1 MSRLERLQKFI
12 IILILLL
19 ALIMASGIYLLLQN
33 SSSPAASTAED
44 TLTHGSDKS
53 DPENSYASA
62 DAASSSDT
70 SDAAMLIETLHTDPD
85 HLMLGQDIS
94 DLSFVLPEGGK
105 TMLADHLGN
114 SLSLIMF
121 WGSWCSYCSDQTNLL
136 VSMEA
141 QLSERGVT
149 VILIDKM
156 DPEKES
162 IAAATAKMQQEGSS
176 FDWIID
182 ENLTV
187 YNELGL
193 HIIPTTLLVDS
204 SGHVL
209 YCHSG
214 SITNADEL
222 TAILDYAEQG
232 PDAQTLSFI
241 QNYLTNQDGGI
252 QLHVQAASADSPSG
266 QDVLAESQGL
276 IMEYA
281 ALTQNEELFTSALTY
296 TENHLEYGGLLR
308 WYGTQSSTSANVNA
322 LLDDLRVL
330 RAMNTYQQLSGRDPG
345 DMTEHAAAIALYNI
359 DDNGNL
365 VDFYTFDDGTK
376 AHQLTMCYADWTA
389 LAVLEE
395 LEPYTSSTI
404 EAARDLV
411 NGAYLGDD
419 FPFYANNYNYE
430 TGRYDD
436 GSLNMAEAM
445 ITLLHQ
451 AEADSLP
458 NASLQWLRTQMEG
471 DGIWAR
477 YDTKGNVV
485 PGYEYHSS
493 AIYAIVGMIALE
505 CGDETL
511 LTQAVKRMEEFRCFD
526 ASSTLNGAFA
536 DSMETVS
543 SFDQCTALVLYG
555 RIRRHQ

>member
-1 MSRLERLQKFI
+1 MSRLEQLQRLI
-12 IILILLL
+12 IVLILLL
-19 ALIMASGIYLLLQN
+19 ALTMAGGIYLLLRN
-33 SSSPAASTAED
+33 PSSSAASDSGASPTSV
-44 TLTHGSDKS
+44 SDES
-53 DPENSYASA
+53 GPE
-62 DAASSSDT
+62 SSDT
-70 SDAAMLIETLHTDPD
+70 SADTASDTDSDTALAEALRTDPD
-85 HLMLGQDIS
+85 HLVFGQDIS
-94 DLSFVLPEGGK
+94 DLSFALPEGGE
-105 TMLADHLGN
+105 TTLADHLGD

-121 WGSWCSYCSDQTNLL
+121 WGSWCSYCSDQTSLL
-136 VSMEA
+136 VSMEELLA
-141 QLSERGVT
+141 KRDVT

-232 PDAQTLSFI
+232 LDAQTLSFI

-252 QLHVQAASADSPSG
+252 QLHVQADSADSPSG

-281 ALTQNEELFTSALTY
+281 ALTQNEELFTSALDY
-296 TENHLEYGGLLR
+296 TEEHLASNGLLR
-308 WYGTQSSTSANVNA
+308 WYGTQSGASARVNA

-445 ITLLHQ
+445 LTLLHQ

-477 YDTKGNVV
+477 YDTKGNVI

-511 LTQAVKRMEEFRCFD
+511 LTQALNRMEEFRCFD

>member
-1 MSRLERLQKFI
+1 MSHLERLQRLI
-12 IILILLL
+12 IVLILLL
-19 ALIMASGIYLLLQN
+19 ALTMAGGIYLLLRN
-33 SSSPAASTAED
+33 SSSPAASASEGSLTSVSDESGHENTDTSAEAASD
-44 TLTHGSDKS
+44 TD
-53 DPENSYASA
+53 SYAA
-62 DAASSSDT
+62 LT
-70 SDAAMLIETLHTDPD
+70 ETLHTDPD
-85 HLMLGQDIS
+85 HLVLGQDIS
-94 DLSFVLPEGGK
+94 ELSFVLPEGGE
-105 TMLADHLGN
+105 TTLADHLGD
-114 SLSLIMF
+114 SLSLVMF
-121 WGSWCSYCSDQTNLL
+121 WGSWCSYCSDQTGLL
-136 VSMEA
+136 VSMEE
-141 QLSERGVT
+141 QLASRGVT

-156 DPEKES
+156 DPDKES
-162 IAAATAKMQQEGSS
+162 ITAAKAKLQQENVS

-182 ENLTV
+182 QDLTV

-209 YCHSG
+209 YCHAG
-214 SITNADEL
+214 SITAADEL
-222 TAILDYAEQG
+222 TSILDYARQG
-232 PDAQTLSFI
+232 PDAQTLSFV
-241 QNYLTNQDGGI
+241 QNYLTTQDGGI
-252 QLHVQAASADSPSG
+252 QLHVQEDSDDSPSG

-281 ALTQNEELFTSALTY
+281 ALTQNDALFTSALDY
-296 TENHLEYGGLLR
+296 TEDHLESNGLLR
-308 WYGTQSSTSANVNA
+308 WYGTQNGAAAQVNA

-359 DDNGNL
+359 DGNGNL

-419 FPFYANNYNYE
+419 FPFYANNYDYD

-445 ITLLHQ
+445 LTLLHQ

-458 NASLQWLRTQMEG
+458 DASLQWLRTQLEG

-485 PGYEYHSS
+485 PGYEYQSS
-493 AIYAIVGMIALE
+493 AIYAIVGIIALE

>member
-12 IILILLL
+12 IVLILLL
-19 ALIMASGIYLLLQN
+19 ALIMAGGIYMLLQN
-33 SSSPAASTAED
+33 SSSPAVSTEENAPASDLDGSGPETAY
-44 TLTHGSDKS
+44 T
-53 DPENSYASA
+53 SA
-62 DAASSSDT
+62 DA
-70 SDAAMLIETLHTDPD
+70 SDAAALTETLRTDPD
-85 HLMLGQDIS
+85 HLVLGQDIS
-94 DLSFVLPEGGK
+94 DLSFTLPEGGE
-105 TMLADHLGN
+105 TTLADHLGD

-121 WGSWCSYCSDQTNLL
+121 WGSWCSYCSEQTSLL

-162 IAAATAKMQQEGSS
+162 IASAKDKLQQEGSS

-182 ENLTV
+182 QQLTV

-209 YCHSG
+209 YCHAG
-214 SITNADEL
+214 SVTSADEL

-232 PDAQTLSFI
+232 PDAQTLCFV
-241 QNYLTNQDGGI
+241 QNHLTTQDGGI
-252 QLHVQAASADSPSG
+252 QLHVQADSADSPSG

-281 ALTQNEELFTSALTY
+281 ALNQNDALFASALDY
-296 TENHLEYGGLLR
+296 TEEHLESNGLLR
-308 WYGTQSSTSANVNA
+308 WYGTQSGATARVNA

-330 RAMNTYQQLSGRDPG
+330 RAMNTYQQLSGKDPG

-359 DDNGNL
+359 DGDGNL
-365 VDFYTFDDGTK
+365 VDFYTFDDGTR

-395 LEPYTSSTI
+395 LEPYTSSAI
-404 EAARDLV
+404 EAARNLV

-419 FPFYANNYNYE
+419 FPFYANNYDYE

-436 GSLNMAEAM
+436 TSLNMAEAM
-445 ITLLHQ
+445 LTLLHQ

-458 NASLQWLRTQMEG
+458 EASLQWLRTQMEG

-477 YDTKGNVV
+477 YDTQGNVV
-485 PGYEYHSS
+485 PGYEYQSP
-493 AIYAIVGMIALE
+493 AIYAIAGMIALE
-505 CGDETL
+505 CEDDTL
-511 LTQAVKRMEEFRCFD
+511 LTQAMYRMEDFRCFD
-526 ASSTLNGAFA
+526 TSSPLNGAFA
-536 DSMETVS
+536 DSMENIA
-543 SFDQCTALVLYG
+543 SFDQCTALVLYS
-555 RIRRHQ
+555 RIHQPQ

>member
-1 MSRLERLQKFI
+1 MSRLEQLQRLI
-12 IILILLL
+12 IVLILLL
-19 ALIMASGIYLLLQN
+19 ALTMAGGIYLLLRN
-33 SSSPAASTAED
+33 PSSLAASDSGASPTSV
-44 TLTHGSDKS
+44 SDES
-53 DPENSYASA
+53 GPE
-62 DAASSSDT
+62 SSDT
-70 SDAAMLIETLHTDPD
+70 SADTASDTDSDTALAEALRTDPD
-85 HLMLGQDIS
+85 HLVLGQDIS
-94 DLSFVLPEGGK
+94 DLSFALPEGGE
-105 TMLADHLGN
+105 TTLTDHLGD

-252 QLHVQAASADSPSG
+252 QLHVQADSADSPSG

-281 ALTQNEELFTSALTY
+281 ALTQNEELFTSALDY
-296 TENHLEYGGLLR
+296 TEEHLASNGLLR
-308 WYGTQSSTSANVNA
+308 WYGTQSGASARVNA

-436 GSLNMAEAM
+436 GSLNMAEA
-445 ITLLHQ
+445 ILTLLHQ

-477 YDTKGNVV
+477 YDTKGNVI

-511 LTQAVKRMEEFRCFD
+511 LTQALNRMEEFRCFD